1 MPSYKNN
8 VAKFVHLTMKLKKWR
23 SLSFLVYAIFKL
35 KTTGEG
41 VGPPPASH
49 NRDRVKKPPKFE
61 ILYEKP
67 FLVIKRLSA
76 KLRQT
81 IFAL

>member
-1 MPSYKNN
+1 
-8 VAKFVHLTMKLKKWR
+8 MKLKKSR

-35 KTTGEG
+35 KTTGG
-41 VGPPPASH
+41 GMGKNNIIPASH

-67 FLVIKRLSA
+67 FLVKKCLSA